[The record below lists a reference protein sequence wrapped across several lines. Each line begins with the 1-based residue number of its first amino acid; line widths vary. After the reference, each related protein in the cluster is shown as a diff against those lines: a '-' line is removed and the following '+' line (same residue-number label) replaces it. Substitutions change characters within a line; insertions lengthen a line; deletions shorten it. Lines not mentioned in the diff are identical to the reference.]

1 MAKHVELLLLNNI
14 EHLGI
19 VGDVV
24 RVKKGY
30 ARNYLLPHGYAE
42 VPSQRRIESLEAE
55 RAEALSELAKLRDA
69 RQELLDRMQDITLTL
84 VRSCNDQGVLY
95 GSVTQRDICD
105 ALQTNG
111 YDVGTRSCRL
121 AAAIR
126 RIGEYTVPIQFEKD
140 MRTEIVVI
148 VEPDQP
154 LEEREE
160 MEFDDEGNLIIKEPA
175 AEAEAD
181 AEASDDAEN
190 AAPEAAADESAED

>member
-24 RVKKGY
+24 RVKTGY
-30 ARNYLLPHGYAE
+30 ARNFLLPHGYAE

-55 RAEALSELAKLRDA
+55 RAVALEELGKLREA
-69 RQELLDRMQDITLTL
+69 RQELLARMEDITLTL
-84 VRSCNDQGVLY
+84 IRSCNDQGVLY

-105 ALQTNG
+105 GLQANNF
-111 YDVGTRSCRL
+111 DVGTRFCRL

-126 RIGEYTVPIQFEKD
+126 RIGEYTVPIQFDKD
-140 MRTEIVVI
+140 LRTEITVV

-160 MEFDDEGNLIIKEPA
+160 MEFDNEGELIIKEPKEPKAPEADDEAQPEPEA
-175 AEAEAD
+175 AEASAEEAD
-181 AEASDDAEN
+181 A
-190 AAPEAAADESAED
+190 